1 MCAVKNTILFSFF
14 FHTLC
19 FKAPHMQTAITSYLA
34 LALAAISLVVSVLVY
49 MALGKGGARVGV
61 NHGSGHGPCHI
72 CTRERS
78 VHYHEHGGEPA
89 PNEALSGQMC
99 SKCAAAPGQYHVH

>member
-1 MCAVKNTILFSFF
+1 
-14 FHTLC
+14 
-19 FKAPHMQTAITSYLA
+19 MQTAITSYLA

-49 MALGKGGARVGV
+49 MAPGKGGARVGV
-61 NHGSGHGPCHI
+61 NHGPCHI